1 MRTPIQ
7 TLLVAAALVGT
18 GATPARGQ
26 NPSLDSRWLAY
37 IGCWERAESAK
48 SVVCVVPAAGTSA
61 VDLLTIQ
68 KGQIVARERITATGE
83 RVATAHDD
91 CTGWQTV
98 EWSARAQRLYLHSG
112 DTCPS
117 GNTEGTGVIAMD
129 PDGSQWLY
137 IQGMT
142 PGGGSQTGIRVQ
154 RYREA
159 ADDVLLP
166 DDIKTAIRMDISAT
180 MQARAAAAISLATDD
195 VVEAARHVDTSVLE
209 AWLVERGEPFTLDAK
224 RLVTLAD
231 AGVPSQVIDLMV
243 ALSYPKVFAIN
254 AASRQGERRPSARA
268 TGAGGH
274 AGEAYATRP
283 VYAPL
288 EECSMYYL
296 LWYTYLP
303 SICRGFYP
311 GYAFGPGFYAG
322 GYPVTIVFTGNARAH
337 GHVVNGQGYKEGAST
352 NADAMPR
359 SGDWGSVT
367 PASGWSPSSSSSPSR
382 SSSGEQR
389 TAKPRPQ

>member
-7 TLLVAAALVGT
+7 TLFVAAALLGT
-18 GATPARGQ
+18 GAAPARGQ

-48 SVVCVVPAAGTSA
+48 SLVCVVPAAATSA

-91 CTGWQTV
+91 CTGWQTMY
-98 EWSARAQRLYLHSG
+98 WSARATRLCLHSA
-112 DTCPS
+112 DTCAS
-117 GNTEGTGVIAMD
+117 GHTEGSGVIAMD

-142 PGGGSQTGIRVQ
+142 LGGQTGVRVQ
-154 RYREA
+154 RYREVT
-159 ADDVLLP
+159 DDDLLLP
-166 DDIKTAIRMDISAT
+166 DDVKAAIRMDLSAT
-180 MQARAAAAISLATDD
+180 MHARAAAAVSLATDD
-195 VVEAARHVDTSVLE
+195 VGEAARRVDTSVLE
-209 AWLVERGEPFTLDAK
+209 AWLVERGESFTLDAK

-231 AGVPSQVIDLMV
+231 AGVPTPVIDLMV

-254 AASRQGERRPSARA
+254 AASRQGERRPSVGS

-311 GYAFGPGFYAG
+311 GYAFGPGFYPG